1 MTERMLRSIAG
12 REPQLSECAE
22 VRAAFSAYLDGAVS
36 GVEMGAISNHLESC
50 RPCAAEFKI
59 WREVQR
65 SLAEL
70 GPARAPDRLQARL
83 RGALATERE
92 RGAHLPIVQR
102 ALLLW
107 MSSLAPMALRLS
119 GGFAATLLLAGG
131 LSWMFAAPVTVQA
144 NDDAMAHLVGPHY
157 LYSRM
162 PAETISMGHETPII
176 VEAMVDSSGRAY
188 DYAILAGPDDADVRT
203 RVENNLL
210 GSVFKPATVFS
221 VPVRGHVLMTYTG
234 VSVRR

>member
-1 MTERMLRSIAG
+1 M
-12 REPQLSECAE
+12 
-22 VRAAFSAYLDGAVS
+22 
-36 GVEMGAISNHLESC
+36 
-50 RPCAAEFKI
+50 

-65 SLAEL
+65 SLVDL
-70 GPARAPDRLQARL
+70 GPARTPERLQARL
-83 RGALATERE
+83 RAALATERD
-92 RGAHLPIVQR
+92 RGAHLPFARR

-107 MSSLAPMALRLS
+107 KSSLAPLALRLS
-119 GGFAATLLLAGG
+119 GGFAATVMLAGG
-131 LSWMFAAPVTVQA
+131 LSWMFGAPIAVQA
-144 NDDAMAHLVGPHY
+144 NDDAMAHLVAPRY

-162 PAETISMGHETPII
+162 PTETINTGRDMPIV
-176 VEAMVDSSGRAY
+176 VEAMVDSSGRVY
-188 DYAILAGPDDADVRT
+188 DYAILTGPKDTEVRT